1 MLLIA
6 LLLIVCLSLL
16 LKLVW
21 ATRSLVTQYCT
32 TMALDVSMWILI
44 LNLVLAQHLGIL
56 NMSWMPCSCLATPS
70 CSLFHHLQVIN
81 LIIMVD
87 LDLRLGCLLLLNLWL
102 WLRFL
107 LLHQL
112 LGWAH

>member
-1 MLLIA
+1 
-6 LLLIVCLSLL
+6 
-16 LKLVW
+16 
-21 ATRSLVTQYCT
+21 
-32 TMALDVSMWILI
+32 MALDVSMWILL
-44 LNLVLAQHLGIL
+44 LNLVLAQLLGIL
-56 NMSWMPCSCLATPS
+56 NVSWMPCSCLATPS

-87 LDLRLGCLLLLNLWL
+87 LDLRLGYLLLLNLWF

-112 LGWAH
+112 LGGAYCGEVTPSAALEAFDMFKLLFFLL